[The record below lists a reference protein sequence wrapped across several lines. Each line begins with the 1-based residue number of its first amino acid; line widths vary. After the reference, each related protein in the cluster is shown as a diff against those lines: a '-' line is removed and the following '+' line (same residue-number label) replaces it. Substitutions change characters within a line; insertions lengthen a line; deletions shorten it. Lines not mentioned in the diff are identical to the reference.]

1 MRNEKVIDPRALHQQ
16 LFEARF
22 NVKYTRRQ
30 LDIHDDSYNSRVT
43 EADLVR
49 AEQHYQQV
57 LSAWQELP
65 PPPVLPPRGKL
76 EKISGRLEMFSRI
89 RCKASFYPHSYSN
102 APGEKLTAG
111 EKGVAGAAAIA
122 IGSPALAALAIKDED
137 APLPDADYVQGM
149 INGRPFAGWVGFT
162 HLAVGDEVELAAE
175 WQEDHYQVYAIAV
188 PAQRIVSVCP
198 RCDHGRY
205 AEAIISVKLTVYW
218 ILSLAIIFSLIRFL
232 ISDGVFWNVLINSI
246 IDDYNDFYLFTTLM
260 VGTISPLIGGFF
272 YLSYRDFVK
281 TTCQLSENIFQAFGW
296 RYPKWISLK
305 KITARREKEL
315 KRQGEWYSPEDTS
328 KPPRPCAQFIWSRE
342 SWYYY

>member
-1 MRNEKVIDPRALHQQ
+1 MAQ
-16 LFEARF
+16 
-22 NVKYTRRQ
+22 
-30 LDIHDDSYNSRVT
+30 
-43 EADLVR
+43 
-49 AEQHYQQV
+49 AEQHYQQI
-57 LSAWQELP
+57 LSEWQALP

-76 EKISGRLEMFSRI
+76 EKISGRLEAFSRI

-260 VGTISPLIGGFF
+260 VGTISPLIGFF
-272 YLSYRDFVK
+272 F
-281 TTCQLSENIFQAFGW
+281 IF
-296 RYPKWISLK
+296 PTEIL
-305 KITARREKEL
+305 
-315 KRQGEWYSPEDTS
+315 
-328 KPPRPCAQFIWSRE
+328 
-342 SWYYY
+342 